1 MAEMPKI
8 EVHVAGQDVNFRT
21 GSALTPREPRTI
33 VINGTIDAPFQYI
46 KDRLKEY
53 DPKASVVL
61 VDTNK
66 GEITLQLA
74 ETNYYG
80 PIIKGQLTIHPDL
93 AELKINQEHLF
104 TPKDLI
110 RLLKRFKFYF
120 KEPGEHRTFI
130 ESLSNFTADVNTKI
144 KAAKDQ
150 KGNSIASVERT
161 VANSVSIPRF
171 VLDIPIF
178 KGVPRS
184 VFGVE
189 IWVDATD
196 ADLSYYLES
205 IDLFQLQQTEKELY
219 LTNRAKEFKEAGYSV
234 VYLS

>member
-21 GSALTPREPRTI
+21 GAALTPREPR
-33 VINGTIDAPFQYI
+33 VINIFGTIEAPFQYI
-46 KDRLKEY
+46 KDRQGEY
-53 DPKASVVL
+53 YPKKSVVL

-66 GEITLQLA
+66 GEITLNLS
-74 ETNYYG
+74 ESDYYG
-80 PIIKGQLTIHPDL
+80 PTIKGQLLPHPDL

-104 TPKDLI
+104 SPKDLI

-120 KEPGEHRTFI
+120 KVPGEHKSFI
-130 ESLSNFTADVNTKI
+130 ESLTTFTANVNTKI
-144 KAAKDQ
+144 KASKDT
-150 KGNSIASVERT
+150 KGNTVASVERT
-161 VANSVSIPRF
+161 VDNSVQLPRF

-178 KGVPRS
+178 KGVKRS

-189 IWVDATD
+189 ICVDATD

-205 IDLFQLQQTEKELY
+205 VDLFQLQQTERDLH
-219 LTNRAKEFKEAGYSV
+219 LSNQVAQFKEAGYSV